1 MKANQEKTTV
11 KDLSY
16 LIQTSCLRADIGLS
30 LETLAE
36 KICSSDHYKIYLEDE
51 AGRLVGVIQAKQIAR
66 KILELTGRKSDEEEM
81 LPTKAY
87 VLNFH
92 TGNDL
97 AEAPV
102 AVQASTSLRRVLE
115 LMEQNS
121 IREIPVVD
129 EAGCLV
135 GTLEAKHI
143 LGHYLSA
150 KVEMAL

>member
-16 LIQTSCLRADIGLS
+16 LIQSSCLRADISLS
-30 LETLAE
+30 LEKLAE
-36 KICSSDHYKIYLEDE
+36 KLCSSDRYKVYLEDE
-51 AGRLVGVIQAKQIAR
+51 AGKLVGVIQAKQIAL
-66 KILELTGRKSDEEEM
+66 KILELSHQKSDEEEM
-81 LPTKAY
+81 LPAIAY
-87 VLNFH
+87 VLNFY
-92 TGNDL
+92 TGKDL

-102 AVQASTSLRRVLE
+102 TVQAATTLRQVLE

-150 KVEMAL
+150 KAEMAL